1 MTRVRQLLAGAAC
14 TVLVAG
20 LAACSTSDG
29 PDPQATLPTPPSAS
43 AADAAPGAA
52 VLGDDPATSD
62 AGKPVDTVDWVTPL
76 PADAGA
82 TDPALDG
89 CQQDQIS
96 TKLTTCVLGDEQG
109 SIDVVVA
116 GDSKTMQW
124 MPALAAAGKS
134 LGWRIVLHVKSACPF
149 TTAPT
154 ARGGVHGTYPSCDAW
169 NRNVI
174 SDVAERKPDIFINA
188 LYKLRA
194 QVPEDQDREDAR
206 TAMIEG
212 VRDGYAR
219 IARSGAQVIALN
231 STPILDDKA
240 PECAAKHP
248 DRLST
253 CATPRDR
260 ATGGDLVWDAA
271 SSRRAL
277 SGAPGSRLV
286 DLNAYVCPAAEC
298 VPIIGNVLVYR
309 DQHHITVAYMR
320 TLEPMLREAL
330 ARAAS

>member
-1 MTRVRQLLAGAAC
+1 MTRARRLLAGAAC
-14 TVLVAG
+14 TVLVGG
-20 LAACSTSDG
+20 LAACSTSDE
-29 PDPQATLPTPPSAS
+29 PTPQATLATPPSAT
-43 AADAAPGAA
+43 AAVTAPGAA
-52 VLGDDPATSD
+52 ALGDDPATSE
-62 AGKPVDTVDWVTPL
+62 AGKPVDKVDWVTPL
-76 PADAGA
+76 PAEAGK

-96 TKLTTCVLGDEQG
+96 AKLTTCVLGDPKG

-124 MPALAAAGKS
+124 MPAMAVAGKA
-134 LGWRIVLHVKSACPF
+134 LGWRIVLHTKSACPF

-169 NRNVI
+169 NRKVI
-174 SDVAERKPDIFINA
+174 ADVAKRKPDLFINA

-194 QVPEDQDREDAR
+194 SVPENQDRDDAR

-212 VRDGYAR
+212 VRDGFAR
-219 IARSGAQVIALN
+219 VTRTGTRVIVLN
-231 STPILDDKA
+231 STPMLDHKA
-240 PECAAKHP
+240 PECVVKHP
-248 DRLST
+248 DKLSK
-253 CATPRDR
+253 CATPRDK
-260 ATGGDLVWDAA
+260 ATSGDLIWDDA
-271 SSRRAL
+271 SVQRVL

-309 DQHHITVAYMR
+309 DQHHITVPYMR
-320 TLEPMLREAL
+320 TLEPMLRRAL
-330 ARAAS
+330 DRAAS